1 MVRRPPFFVLLLTCF
16 LLFAPAWV
24 SPARAQFVPARSYS
38 YLRTG
43 GHYSQAD
50 VVGGERNG
58 WGLSPSFSRELSG
71 LIHLPGSLEYRRS
84 HQPGT
89 TVDLVS
95 WRARSG
101 LGLDVDF
108 GEAAS
113 AYLRT
118 QLQWTQLESAGDHW
132 NEVVGHYSTGLRY
145 QALDSLELNAE
156 VAYVDHDEE
165 ITSDASTNYYYSA
178 IYYPNPGARRLV
190 GGVGPFYR
198 YENLGDVDTDIFGLQ
213 VSWYF
218 R

>member
-1 MVRRPPFFVLLLTCF
+1 MLRRPPVFASLLACF
-16 LLFAPAWV
+16 LFLTSGWITPV
-24 SPARAQFVPARSYS
+24 RAQFVPAKSYS

-43 GHYSQAD
+43 GHYSEAD
-50 VVGGERNG
+50 VAGGERNG
-58 WGLSPSFSRELSG
+58 WGLSPSFSRELSEM
-71 LIHLPGSLEYRRS
+71 LHLPGGLEYRRS

-95 WRARSG
+95 WRARAG
-101 LGLDVDF
+101 LGLDVDL

-118 QLQWTQLESAGDHW
+118 QLQWTQLESEGDRW
-132 NEVVGHYSTGLRY
+132 NEVVGHYSTGLRC

-156 VAYVDHDEE
+156 VSYVDHDEE
-165 ITSDASTNYYYSA
+165 IASDASTNYQYSA
-178 IYYPNPGARRLV
+178 IYYPNPDARQLV

-198 YENLGDVDTDIFGLQ
+198 YEDLGDVDTDIFGLQ
-213 VSWYF
+213 VAWYF